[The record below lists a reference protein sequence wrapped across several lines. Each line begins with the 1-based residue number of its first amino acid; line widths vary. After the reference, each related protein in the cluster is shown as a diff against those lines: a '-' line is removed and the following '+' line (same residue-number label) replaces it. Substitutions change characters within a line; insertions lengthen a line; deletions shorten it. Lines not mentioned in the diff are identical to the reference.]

1 MLFITLLMLTSSA
14 DAQRKKRNI
23 RQPAPTAEQLMHK
36 EKMDR
41 MTANTAQVMF
51 IDSFV
56 VNKADFLNRYV
67 LNSEA
72 GKIDTYQNLYNTQRQ
87 PNAFVYVNELG
98 NRCFLSQENNEGI
111 MNLLR
116 AYSTDVASMVQR
128 NEKIANKLLQK
139 YNDKI
144 VEQIEG

>member
-1 MLFITLLMLTSSA
+1 MLTSSL
-14 DAQRKKRNI
+14 DAQRKKKRI
-23 RQPAPTAEQLMHK
+23 VRQPAPTAEEMQHK

-67 LNSEA
+67 LNPEA

-87 PNAFVYVNELG
+87 PNAFV
-98 NRCFLSQENNEGI
+98 
-111 MNLLR
+111 
-116 AYSTDVASMVQR
+116 
-128 NEKIANKLLQK
+128 
-139 YNDKI
+139 
-144 VEQIEG
+144 